1 MPIVSMNK
9 DTEDIVYAGTNP
21 SVEQIVKENTF
32 DLSFRQI
39 DNYEDTFSYIK
50 NRMKVFGAI
59 ITGGL
64 GIGKVDVERCVYP
77 SLILVD
83 DNLPEE
89 HCSEKTVEVGGGTVR
104 FLNEELVLDPAY
116 VFITEGYDS
125 RSFEAE
131 QYCEKYN
138 VPRIDEAGLIE
149 KLKEIYPV
157 AK

>member
-1 MPIVSMNK
+1 LKGGVKIEMPIVSMNK

-89 HCSEKTVEVGGGTVR
+89 HCSE
-104 FLNEELVLDPAY
+104 
-116 VFITEGYDS
+116 
-125 RSFEAE
+125 
-131 QYCEKYN
+131 
-138 VPRIDEAGLIE
+138 
-149 KLKEIYPV
+149 
-157 AK
+157 